1 MKTSSIIKYAIG
13 GLLVCTSVSG
23 IWGWLTTD
31 KLVDEMKQKM
41 TELERQEK
49 RSAVLKSIS
58 NQMEEITYQQMKLSD
73 EQRLEAIEQR
83 ELAEQERRNA
93 VLAQQKAL
101 ASEHKAIDAFEQAQY
116 QRIQADLQRQQAEY
130 SKSVADTLSFLAL
143 GRSLGAQATTQFYAG
158 NRELAAMLSDLAYEY
173 TKRYHGD
180 MYYPAIYQAIAL
192 SSQSSNNWP
201 KHQGPI
207 TDLDFMPNT
216 DDLLVSVSSYGEIM
230 MHQKNGRNLRT
241 MELLKDSK
249 YDFRDVYVNPKNGH
263 FYALSRNSYMAVKA
277 GKKITMIPLETIRH
291 PIKIQQLEKSTDL
304 LIIGEK
310 QLALFDTKT
319 NTVKET
325 RNLDFNVTFTNR
337 FDYKPII
344 FDDQGRMHIVESINK
359 IITKKTPVKGRVTAF
374 ASSKGSG
381 LQAYG
386 MSDGMLYVIDKNGKV
401 RTLVGH
407 RSRISFI
414 KINFNHVY
422 SSSYDGTVNL
432 WNISGEKIEPMTLVN
447 QGNWILC
454 FTFDPS
460 KEHMWIGD
468 QRGNL
473 SEVLISVPKI
483 IENVKAQVK
492 RNFTPTEWNY
502 YIGENVEYE
511 PIVKTGRKEERP

>member
-1 MKTSSIIKYAIG
+1 MKAKSIITYTIG

-31 KLVDEMKQKM
+31 KLVEDMNQKM
-41 TELERQEK
+41 SELERQEK

-83 ELAEQERRNA
+83 ERAEVERRNA
-93 VLAQQKAL
+93 VLAQQNAL
-101 ASEHKAIDAFEQAQY
+101 ESEHKAVDALQQAQY
-116 QRIQADLQRQQAEY
+116 QRIQAEQQRQQAEH
-130 SKSVADTLSFLAL
+130 SKSIADTLSYLAL

-158 NRELAAMLSDLAYEY
+158 NHELATMLSYMACEY
-173 TKRYHGD
+173 TRRYHGD

-192 SSQSSNNWP
+192 SSQSSFVWP
-201 KHQGPI
+201 KHQGAV
-207 TDLDFMPNT
+207 TDMDFMPDT
-216 DDLLVSVSSYGEIM
+216 DNMLVSVTSYGEIM
-230 MHQKNGRNLRT
+230 LHQKNGKNLRT
-241 MELLKDSK
+241 IELLKDSK

-263 FYALSRNSYMAVKA
+263 VYALSRNSYMALKA
-277 GKKITMIPLETIRH
+277 GKTIKTIPLGTIKH
-291 PIKIQQLEKSTDL
+291 PMKLQPFTNSSDL
-304 LIIGEK
+304 LIVGDK
-310 QLALFDTKT
+310 QLAIFDTET

-325 RNLDFNVTFTNR
+325 RNLDFNVTFSSRYNFR
-337 FDYKPII
+337 PVI
-344 FDDQGRMHIVESINK
+344 FDDKGRMHTIESLNRITTTK
-359 IITKKTPVKGRVTAF
+359 IPVKGRVTAF

-386 MSDGMLYVIDKNGKV
+386 MSDGMLYVIDKSGKI
-401 RTLVGH
+401 RNLVGH

-432 WNISGEKIEPMTLVN
+432 WNISGDKIEPMALVS

-468 QRGNL
+468 QRGNI

-492 RNFTPTEWNY
+492 RNFTTTEWNY
-502 YIGENVEYE
+502 YIGENVNYE
-511 PIVKTGRKEERP
+511 PVLKAERKEERP

>member
-101 ASEHKAIDAFEQAQY
+101 ASEHKAIDAYEQAQY

-192 SSQSSNNWP
+192 SSQSSINWP

-207 TDLDFMPNT
+207 TDLDFMP
-216 DDLLVSVSSYGEIM
+216 
-230 MHQKNGRNLRT
+230 
-241 MELLKDSK
+241 
-249 YDFRDVYVNPKNGH
+249 
-263 FYALSRNSYMAVKA
+263 
-277 GKKITMIPLETIRH
+277 
-291 PIKIQQLEKSTDL
+291 
-304 LIIGEK
+304 
-310 QLALFDTKT
+310 
-319 NTVKET
+319 
-325 RNLDFNVTFTNR
+325 
-337 FDYKPII
+337 
-344 FDDQGRMHIVESINK
+344 
-359 IITKKTPVKGRVTAF
+359 TANMTS
-374 ASSKGSG
+374 A
-381 LQAYG
+381 
-386 MSDGMLYVIDKNGKV
+386 MSM
-401 RTLVGH
+401 
-407 RSRISFI
+407 
-414 KINFNHVY
+414 
-422 SSSYDGTVNL
+422 
-432 WNISGEKIEPMTLVN
+432 
-447 QGNWILC
+447 
-454 FTFDPS
+454 
-460 KEHMWIGD
+460 
-468 QRGNL
+468 
-473 SEVLISVPKI
+473 
-483 IENVKAQVK
+483 
-492 RNFTPTEWNY
+492 
-502 YIGENVEYE
+502 
-511 PIVKTGRKEERP
+511 

>member
-101 ASEHKAIDAFEQAQY
+101 ASEHKAIDAYEQAQY

-216 DDLLVSVSSYGEIM
+216 DDLLVTVSSYGEIM

-241 MELLKDSK
+241 IELLKDSK

-263 FYALSRNSYMAVKA
+263 IYVLSRNSYMAVKA

-291 PIKIQQLEKSTDL
+291 PFKIQQLEKSTDL

-359 IITKKTPVKGRVTAF
+359 IITKKERTDMSFNSTDSDIAQIKEWQKAGHKVVVVLITGRPLPITSLINTADAF
-374 ASSKGSG
+374 VVAWLPGSEG
-381 LQAYG
+381 AGVADVLF
-386 MSDGMLYVIDKNGKV
+386 GKV
-401 RTLVGH
+401 KPTGKLPHTWPKDAKQIPINVG
-407 RSRISFI
+407 
-414 KINFNHVY
+414 
-422 SSSYDGTVNL
+422 DGKKGLYPYGFGLT
-432 WNISGEKIEPMTLVN
+432 
-447 QGNWILC
+447 
-454 FTFDPS
+454 
-460 KEHMWIGD
+460 
-468 QRGNL
+468 
-473 SEVLISVPKI
+473 
-483 IENVKAQVK
+483 
-492 RNFTPTEWNY
+492 Y
-502 YIGENVEYE
+502 
-511 PIVKTGRKEERP
+511 

>member
-1 MKTSSIIKYAIG
+1 MKISKIIRYAIE

-31 KLVDEMKQKM
+31 MLVDEMKKKM
-41 TELERQEK
+41 SELERQEK

-83 ELAEQERRNA
+83 ERAEQERRNA
-93 VLAQQKAL
+93 VQAQQNAL
-101 ASEHKAIDAFEQAQY
+101 KSEQKAIDAYEQAQY
-116 QRIQADLQRQQAEY
+116 QRIQADQQRQQAEH
-130 SKSVADTLSFLAL
+130 SKSIADTLSYLAL

-158 NRELAAMLSDLAYEY
+158 NHELATMLSYLAYEY
-173 TKRYHGD
+173 TRRYHGD

-192 SSQSSNNWP
+192 ASQSSFVWP
-201 KHQGPI
+201 KHQGPV

-216 DDLLVSVSSYGEIM
+216 DDMLVSVSSYGEIM
-230 MHQKNGRNLRT
+230 LHQKNGKNLRT
-241 MELLKDSK
+241 IELLKDSK

-263 FYALSRNSYMAVKA
+263 IYALSRNSYMAVKA
-277 GKKITMIPLETIRH
+277 GKSIKIIPLETIKH
-291 PIKIQQLEKSTDL
+291 PTKLQPFTNSNDL
-304 LIIGEK
+304 LIVGDN
-310 QLALFDTKT
+310 QLAIFDTET

-325 RNLDFNVTFTNR
+325 RNLDFNVTFANR
-337 FDYKPII
+337 YDFKPVI
-344 FDDQGRMHIVESINK
+344 FDDQGRMHTIESLNK
-359 IITKKTPVKGRVTAF
+359 ITTQKIPVKGRVTAF

-386 MSDGMLYVIDKNGKV
+386 MSDGMLYVIDKTGKI
-401 RTLVGH
+401 RKLVGH

-432 WNISGEKIEPMTLVN
+432 WNINGEKIEPMTLVS

-460 KEHMWIGD
+460 KDHMWIGD
-468 QRGNL
+468 QRGNI

-492 RNFTPTEWNY
+492 RDFTTTEWNY
-502 YIGENVEYE
+502 YIGENAKYE
-511 PIVKTGRKEERP
+511 PILKAGRKEKRP

>member
-1 MKTSSIIKYAIG
+1 MKASSIIKYTIG

-101 ASEHKAIDAFEQAQY
+101 ASEHKAIDAYEQAQY

-359 IITKKTPVKGRVTAF
+359 IITKKTPVKGRITAF

-414 KINFNHVY
+414 KVNFNHVY

-432 WNISGEKIEPMTLVN
+432 WNISGEKI
-447 QGNWILC
+447 GGAG
-454 FTFDPS
+454 FYASPS
-460 KEHMWIGD
+460 TR
-468 QRGNL
+468 QRNTCG
-473 SEVLISVPKI
+473 
-483 IENVKAQVK
+483 
-492 RNFTPTEWNY
+492 
-502 YIGENVEYE
+502 
-511 PIVKTGRKEERP
+511 

>member
-1 MKTSSIIKYAIG
+1 MIG

-41 TELERQEK
+41 SELERQEK

-58 NQMEEITYQQMKLSD
+58 NQMEEITYQQMKISD

-83 ELAEQERRNA
+83 ERAEQERRNA
-93 VLAQQKAL
+93 VLAQQNAL
-101 ASEHKAIDAFEQAQY
+101 ASEHKAIDAYQQAQY

-130 SKSVADTLSFLAL
+130 SKSIADTLSFLAL
-143 GRSLGAQATTQFYAG
+143 SRSLGAQATTQFYAG

-173 TKRYHGD
+173 TNRYHGD

-192 SSQSSNNWP
+192 TSQSSNNWP

-230 MHQKNGRNLRT
+230 MHQKSGKSLRT

-249 YDFRDVYVNPKNGH
+249 YDFRDVYVDPKNGH
-263 FYALSRNSYMAVKA
+263 IFVISRNSYMAIKA
-277 GKKITMIPLETIRH
+277 GKKINVVPLETIKY
-291 PIKIQQLEKSTDL
+291 PMKIQPLDNSENL
-304 LIIGEK
+304 LIIGER
-310 QLALFDTKT
+310 QLAIFDTKT
-319 NTVKET
+319 NTVKAT
-325 RNLDFNVTFTNR
+325 RDLDFTVTFTNR

-344 FDDQGRMHIVESINK
+344 FDDKGRMHIIETFNK
-359 IITKKTPVKGRVTAF
+359 ITTKKTPVKGRITAF

-381 LQAYG
+381 LQAFG
-386 MSDGMLYVIDKNGKV
+386 MSDGMLYVIDKAGKV

-447 QGNWILC
+447 QGNWIQC

-468 QRGNL
+468 QRGNI

-502 YIGENVEYE
+502 YIGENVSYE
-511 PIVKTGRKEERP
+511 PIVKTGRKEDRP